1 MKKALLVVL
10 GTFFAVAAAQA
21 QGWPT
26 RPVRLLVP
34 FPPGGSTDLTA
45 RVVADKLSRS
55 LGQQFLVENRAG
67 ASGAIGTAEVARAAA
82 DGYTILFAADP
93 VETLPLVMKDLQF
106 DLQRDFVP
114 VTQVTTQPLAL
125 AVHPSL
131 GVSNVRE
138 LVALAKKSPGKLSFV
153 HSGIGTG
160 QHFTGELFKKAAGID
175 IQHVPYKGGGPAV
188 QDFVAGQVPVAMLG
202 STPLI
207 PHHKAGRIKIIA
219 FTSKERFPTLPDVP
233 TLHELGYAIDTG
245 QWLGLLAPRGT
256 PAAVVE
262 RLYRETK
269 KALELDDVKSR
280 LLQAALL
287 PVGSTPAQFAALI
300 RTDIEKWT
308 KLAGELGIKPQ

>member
-1 MKKALLVVL
+1 MKKLLLLVLGVL
-10 GTFFAVAAAQA
+10 CAVTLAHAQS
-21 QGWPT
+21 WPA
-26 RPVRLLVP
+26 RPVKFLVP

-45 RVVADKLSRS
+45 RVLADKLSRA
-55 LGQQFLVENRAG
+55 LGQQFVVENRAG
-67 ASGAIGTAEVARAAA
+67 ASGAIGTAEVARGAA

-131 GVSNVRE
+131 GVGSVPE

-219 FTSKERFPTLPDVP
+219 FTSKDRFPTLPDVP
-233 TLHELGYAIDTG
+233 TLHEHGYAIDTG

-256 PAAVVE
+256 RAEVIE

-269 KALELDDVKSR
+269 QALELEDVKSR

-300 RTDIEKWT
+300 RTDVEKWT
-308 KLAGELGIKPQ
+308 RLAGELGIKPQ

>member
-1 MKKALLVVL
+1 MKKGLLVVL
-10 GTFFAVAAAQA
+10 GMFCAVALAQA
-21 QGWPT
+21 QSWPT
-26 RPVRLLVP
+26 RPVKLLVP
-34 FPPGGSTDLTA
+34 FPPGGSTDLAA
-45 RVVADKLSRS
+45 RLVADKLSRS
-55 LGQQFLVENRAG
+55 LGQQFVVENRAG
-67 ASGAIGTAEVARAAA
+67 ASGAIGTAEVARGAA

-131 GVSNVRE
+131 GVGSVQE
-138 LVALAKKSPGKLSFV
+138 LVALAKKEPGKLSFA

-160 QHFTGELFKKAAGID
+160 QHFTGELFKKLAGID

-188 QDFVAGQVPVAMLG
+188 KDFIAGQVKVAVLG
-202 STPLI
+202 STPVI

-219 FTSKERFPTLPDVP
+219 FSSKDRFPTLPDVP

-256 PAAVVE
+256 RADLVE

-269 KALELDDVKSR
+269 KALALDDVKER

-287 PVGSTPAQFAALI
+287 PVGSSPSEFAALI
-300 RTDIEKWT
+300 RTDVEKWT
-308 KLAGELGIKPQ
+308 RLAGELGIEPQ

>member
-10 GTFFAVAAAQA
+10 GMFCAVALAHAQS
-21 QGWPT
+21 WPA
-26 RPVRLLVP
+26 RPVKLLVP

-45 RVVADKLSRS
+45 RVVADKLTRA
-55 LGQQFLVENRAG
+55 LGQQFVVENRAG
-67 ASGAIGTAEVARAAA
+67 ASGAIGTAEVARGTA

-131 GVSNVRE
+131 GVNNVPE
-138 LVALAKKSPGKLSFV
+138 LVAVAKKEPGKLSFA

-160 QHFTGELFKKAAGID
+160 QHFTGELFKKLAGID

-188 QDFVAGQVPVAMLG
+188 KDFIAGQVKVAVLG
-202 STPLI
+202 STPVI
-207 PHHKAGRIKIIA
+207 PHDRAGRIKIIA
-219 FTSKERFPTLPDVP
+219 FSSKDRFPTLPDVP

-256 PAAVVE
+256 PAGVVE

-269 KALELDDVKSR
+269 KALELDDVKER

-287 PVGSTPAQFAALI
+287 PVGSTPSEFAALI
-300 RTDIEKWT
+300 RSDVEKWT
-308 KLAGELGIKPQ
+308 QLAGELGIRPQ

>member
-1 MKKALLVVL
+1 MKKALLVVM
-10 GTFFAVAAAQA
+10 GMFCAVSLAQA
-21 QGWPT
+21 QSWPA
-26 RPVRLLVP
+26 RPVKLLVP

-45 RVVADKLSRS
+45 RVVADKLSRA
-55 LGQQFLVENRAG
+55 LGQQFVVENRAG
-67 ASGAIGTAEVARAAA
+67 ASGAIGTSEVARGAA

-106 DLQRDFVP
+106 DLQRDFLP

-131 GVSNVRE
+131 GVASVQE
-138 LVALAKKSPGKLSFV
+138 LVALAKKQPGKLSFA

-160 QHFTGELFKKAAGID
+160 QHFTGELFRKLAGID

-188 QDFVAGQVPVAMLG
+188 KDFIAGQVKVAMLG
-202 STPLI
+202 STPVI

-219 FTSKERFPTLPDVP
+219 FSSKHRFPTLPDVP
-233 TLHELGYAIDTG
+233 TLHELGYPIDTG

-256 PAAVVE
+256 RAEVVE

-269 KALELDDVKSR
+269 KVLELDDVKER

-287 PVGSTPAQFAALI
+287 PVGSTPSQFAALI
-300 RTDIEKWT
+300 RADVEKWT